1 MTFASGVLFILSG
14 LTIMSFGLFLFYA
27 LLPLLFGLIG
37 FDIGA
42 LVGRWLTG
50 EFGWL
55 AIVLGFVFAIVL
67 GIASYALEPYR
78 RVLLGI
84 SGGVLVG
91 FSLAAGLGI
100 DGWLGGSFGFAL
112 ALACGLIGSIVVLYF
127 FDFFVIVASAFGGAG
142 LVVAGAHVLFPNV
155 ALFHPTVGG
164 VWPRVLIIIL
174 AVIGCSWQFKNI
186 AKWIRLL
193 PMEQDNR
200 PQAPFEGGSR

>member
-1 MTFASGVLFILSG
+1 MTFASGVLIILTG

-27 LLPLLFGLIG
+27 LLPLLFGLVG
-37 FDIGA
+37 FDIGV
-42 LVGRWLTG
+42 LIGRWLTG

-55 AIVLGFVFAIVL
+55 AIVLGLVFAIVL
-67 GIASYALEPYR
+67 GLASYSLEPYR
-78 RVLLGI
+78 RILLGI

-91 FSLAAGLGI
+91 LSLAAGLGV
-100 DGWLGGSFGFAL
+100 DGWLGGYFGFAL

-142 LVVAGAHVLFPNV
+142 LVVAGAHVLFPNL
-155 ALFHPTVGG
+155 ALFHPTSGG
-164 VWPRVLIIIL
+164 LGPRLLIVIL

-186 AKWIRLL
+186 AKWIRML
-193 PMEQDNR
+193 PVAQDDQ

>member
-1 MTFASGVLFILSG
+1 MTFASGVLIILTG

-27 LLPLLFGLIG
+27 LLPLLFGLVG

-55 AIVLGFVFAIVL
+55 AIVLGLVFAIVL
-67 GIASYALEPYR
+67 GLASYSLEPYR
-78 RVLLGI
+78 RILLGI

-91 FSLAAGLGI
+91 LSLAAGLGV

-142 LVVAGAHVLFPNV
+142 LVVAGAHVLFPSL
-155 ALFHPTVGG
+155 ALFHPTSGG
-164 VWPRVLIIIL
+164 LGPRLLIVIL

-186 AKWIRLL
+186 AKWIRML
-193 PMEQDNR
+193 PVAQDDQ

>member
-1 MTFASGVLFILSG
+1 
-14 LTIMSFGLFLFYA
+14 MSFGLFLFYA

-67 GIASYALEPYR
+67 GIASYSLEPYR

-91 FSLAAGLGI
+91 FWG
-100 DGWLGGSFGFAL
+100 
-112 ALACGLIGSIVVLYF
+112 
-127 FDFFVIVASAFGGAG
+127 
-142 LVVAGAHVLFPNV
+142 
-155 ALFHPTVGG
+155 
-164 VWPRVLIIIL
+164 
-174 AVIGCSWQFKNI
+174 
-186 AKWIRLL
+186 
-193 PMEQDNR
+193 
-200 PQAPFEGGSR
+200 

>member
-1 MTFASGVLFILSG
+1 MTFASGVLIILTG

-27 LLPLLFGLIG
+27 LLPLLFGLVG
-37 FDIGA
+37 FDIGV
-42 LVGRWLTG
+42 LIGRWLTG

-55 AIVLGFVFAIVL
+55 AIVLGLVFAIVL
-67 GIASYALEPYR
+67 GLASYSLEPYR
-78 RVLLGI
+78 RILLGI

-91 FSLAAGLGI
+91 LSLAAGLGVE
-100 DGWLGGSFGFAL
+100 GWLGGSFGFAL

-142 LVVAGAHVLFPNV
+142 LVVAGAHVLFPNL
-155 ALFHPTVGG
+155 ALFHPTSGG
-164 VWPRVLIIIL
+164 LGPRLLIVIL

-186 AKWIRLL
+186 AKWIRML
-193 PMEQDNR
+193 PVAQDDQ